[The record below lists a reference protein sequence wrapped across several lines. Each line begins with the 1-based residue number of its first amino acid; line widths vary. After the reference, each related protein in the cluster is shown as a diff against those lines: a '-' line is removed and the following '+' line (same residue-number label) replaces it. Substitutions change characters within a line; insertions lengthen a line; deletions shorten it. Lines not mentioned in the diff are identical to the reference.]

1 MPNNVKITRVA
12 QTKRGRF
19 SLYTDEGFLFSMHPE
34 VFALSGLS
42 EGAEIDIEALE
53 SLRCESEL
61 KIAKEKAL
69 NLLGHSSRTKQQL
82 YDRLLRHADELA
94 ADAAVQRMEELG
106 LVNDAD
112 YARRFAADMLHLK
125 GWAPRRIAQELRRK
139 GVEPEII
146 EDCLAQ
152 LQEEF
157 DPVEKILQV
166 VQRKYRGAL
175 ADQKSHDRAVA
186 ALIRLGYQYEDIRSA
201 FRRLQEE

>member
-19 SLYTDEGFLFSMHPE
+19 SLYTEDGFLFSMHPE
-34 VFALSGLS
+34 TFALSGLN
-42 EGAEIDIEALE
+42 EGTEIDIEELE
-53 SLRCESEL
+53 RLRCESEL
-61 KIAKEKAL
+61 KTAKEKAL

-82 YDRLLRHADELA
+82 YDRLLRHADEQA

-125 GWAPRRIAQELRRK
+125 GWAPHRIAQELRRK
-139 GVEPEII
+139 GVEQEII
-146 EDCLAQ
+146 EDCLDQ
-152 LQEEF
+152 LQQEF
-157 DPVEKILQV
+157 DPVEKIIEV
-166 VQRKYRGAL
+166 VQRKHPKAL